1 MWPPIGCR
9 AGGNPYL
16 MDAQTRALQV
26 GAGTRGSLNK
36 IGQDVCSADR
46 CSSSKGCRAHGAGRK
61 DHLVAYKK
69 MMKEW
74 VEVERANG
82 HSLDMTDLRLQWTW
96 FADETRKGMEARM
109 QELQPHEKFPGSSI
123 GTSWGKS

>member
-1 MWPPIGCR
+1 M
-9 AGGNPYL
+9 

-26 GAGTRGSLNK
+26 GAGSRGSLNK
-36 IGQDVCSADR
+36 SGQDKCSTDR
-46 CSSSKGCRAHGAGRK
+46 CSSSRGCRADGAGRK
-61 DHLVAYKK
+61 DYLVDYKK

-74 VEVERANG
+74 VECERANG

-109 QELQPHEKFPGSSI
+109 EELQPHEKFPGSSI